1 MGELED
7 VSSEEGSESEE
18 NWESASTEEE
28 EEVEVE
34 EVNPEDEDVDQ
45 SDDAD
50 QSGDTEQS
58 KSDEKEE
65 AVGTPCGPKC
75 CEHTTLFFSLTDP
88 SRIPEMQFFNVMR
101 QMIPPESRWTQ
112 MAIWDIIQNR
122 NLIRNRRDSD
132 SLAEDFK
139 HQEARYELGL
149 GRPRSRTYAIGE
161 TRETRR
167 PFKGWLKVG
176 CRSFKVVLCFFILCC
191 VLPSTVEAATEQV
204 THTDMWI
211 GLMLMTLAI
220 FGLNDD
226 SEDSDFWAGESQI
239 SEG

>member
-1 MGELED
+1 
-7 VSSEEGSESEE
+7 
-18 NWESASTEEE
+18 
-28 EEVEVE
+28 
-34 EVNPEDEDVDQ
+34 
-45 SDDAD
+45 
-50 QSGDTEQS
+50 
-58 KSDEKEE
+58 
-65 AVGTPCGPKC
+65 
-75 CEHTTLFFSLTDP
+75 
-88 SRIPEMQFFNVMR
+88 
-101 QMIPPESRWTQ
+101 

-149 GRPRSRTYAIGE
+149 GRPRSRTYAIGD

-204 THTDMWI
+204 IHPDMWI
-211 GLMLMTLAI
+211 SLMLTALAI
-220 FGLNDD
+220 FGLDDD
-226 SEDSDFWAGESQI
+226 SGLRLLGW
-239 SEG
+239 